1 MISRTHNLIKN
12 TFIIGVGTFCTKLIS
27 LFLVPFYTI
36 WLAPVEYG
44 EFDLLISYLTLLVPF
59 VTLQLEQAI
68 LKFSLNNQ
76 KNKFKYLYNS
86 LIVTIITIII
96 TNIVCLFILKD
107 NNVKLAFVL
116 YFDSYS
122 IFVLVSEYLRG
133 SNKLKRYSLCNIIA
147 SVLILILTIVL
158 VPILKLGINGLMYSY
173 AIAYLLIDIFILLT
187 EKVFANLKNEKFD
200 KETTKKMLIYSMP
213 LIPNGISWWVTNVSD
228 RTLIKVLI
236 GQYYNGL
243 YAIGCKVPTLL
254 SLVYSIFNL
263 SWQQTAILMNSEDNK
278 FEYYKKIFNSLIS
291 FLFTG
296 SFVILLLLPFCFK
309 YIISIDYYNALY
321 FSPILLLG
329 SIFLSFAQ
337 FLGGIMISEE
347 KTKRIGM
354 TTTIAA
360 IINIIINIV
369 LLKTIGLFAAS
380 ISTLVSYIYMF
391 VSRYRYNSKIV
402 EPKTVF
408 LIVKYSALYILISL
422 VSVLCNKEIYLAILL
437 TIIIILF
444 INANKYLI
452 MKVCKHLVLKKQ
464 S

>member
-1 MISRTHNLIKN
+1 M
-12 TFIIGVGTFCTKLIS
+12 
-27 LFLVPFYTI
+27 
-36 WLAPVEYG
+36 
-44 EFDLLISYLTLLVPF
+44 
-59 VTLQLEQAI
+59 
-68 LKFSLNNQ
+68 
-76 KNKFKYLYNS
+76 
-86 LIVTIITIII
+86 
-96 TNIVCLFILKD
+96 
-107 NNVKLAFVL
+107 
-116 YFDSYS
+116 
-122 IFVLVSEYLRG
+122 VSEYLRG

-147 SVLILILTIVL
+147 SVLILILTIVF

-173 AIAYLLIDIFILLT
+173 AISYLLIDIFILLT

-437 TIIIILF
+437 TIVIILF

-452 MKVCKHLVLKKQ
+452 TKVCKHLVLKKQ